1 MNKRIIWISLILI
14 FCIMFQGC
22 TLTKIIKRRLPP
34 PQVTKEGVTF
44 SFEAPYAK
52 TVSVAGDW
60 NNWGGTSSPGGRYDP
75 NIGKMT
81 DEDGDGVWTI
91 TIPYSEIGSG
101 RHQYKIVVD
110 SNTWVLDP
118 NNFETATEG
127 GFTNS
132 LIIIPE
138 KGN

>member
-1 MNKRIIWISLILI
+1 MKRISVLILI
-14 FCIMFQGC
+14 FIMVIF
-22 TLTKIIKRRLPP
+22 TSSTITNIIKRRLPP
-34 PQVTKEGVTF
+34 PQLQEEGVLF
-44 SFEAPYAK
+44 SYEAPYAK

-60 NNWGGTSSPGGRYDP
+60 NSWGGTSSASGRYDP

-81 DEDGDGVWTI
+81 DADEDGVWEVL
-91 TIPYSEIGSG
+91 IPYSEISPG
-101 RHQYKIVVD
+101 RHQYKVVID

-118 NNFETATEG
+118 NNFETSTEG

-138 KGN
+138 KPGRE